1 MKPRILAVIER
12 PDDAMAW
19 YRSVLPLLR
28 LKQIGAIEVDF
39 MMADNK
45 PKWDLLVQ
53 YDIIFMQRPHE
64 VKYVDL
70 AGIAKLHRL
79 KVWLDF
85 DDPLWSINP
94 ESPVHAYY
102 QQEDTRQA
110 IERCVNLSDI
120 ITVSTPVLAQSVK
133 EYYNKEAVVVL
144 NAADLNGLQWMA
156 KDLKPAPEKPALS
169 WRGSQTHLEDV
180 MQFKPEMDRIDSEID
195 VAWRMYG
202 ADMYFARK
210 GLKDVTHIGMM
221 DFTLYQQT
229 LRVDKGQIMFVPLA
243 DNHFN
248 RCKSDIAAIEAVVAG
263 MIPVVPSWWELG
275 MATFGMRAEIERAI
289 YMSEEDKRMLW
300 RKFADF
306 VLEHRSLEK
315 ENIKRLEVIRSLCP
329 EPSSTH

>member
-39 MMADNK
+39 MMSDNK

-133 EYYNKEAVVVL
+133 EYYDKEAVVVL

-156 KDLKPAPEKPALS
+156 KELKPAPEKPVLA

-229 LRVDKGQIMFVPLA
+229 LRVDMGQIMFVPLA

-275 MATFGMRAEIERAI
+275 MATFGMRAEIERVI
-289 YMSEEDKRMLW
+289 YMSEDDKRALW
-300 RKFADF
+300 RRFADF

-315 ENIKRLEVIRSLCP
+315 ENVKRLEVIRSLCP